1 MSGLSARARSQRTL
15 ALWLCA
21 PAVAVMAL
29 VALWPIAHSLWLS
42 LQRYDLRFP
51 DERGFVGLANYV
63 DVLGSELWWQDLATT
78 LLLTLV
84 SVGCELVLGM
94 GLALVMHRA
103 LFARRSVRASVLV
116 PYAIVTVVAALAWRN
131 AFDPSIGF
139 VNGWLGSERA
149 WLATRPGAL
158 VVILAAEIWKT
169 TPFMALLLLAGLALV
184 PQDLERAARIDG
196 ANAWQRFF
204 RVTLPIM
211 RPALVVALLFR
222 SVDAFRIFDSV
233 YVMTRGSMGTETVSI
248 LAFGQLLGRL
258 NLGIGSAVAVL
269 IFLCVAA
276 ISVAILR
283 GAASRPAGSDG
294 GAR

>member
-1 MSGLSARARSQRTL
+1 VNGLSARARSERIL

-21 PAVAVMAL
+21 PAVAVMGL

-51 DERGFVGLANYV
+51 DERRFVGLANYA

-78 LLLTLV
+78 LLLTFA
-84 SVGCELVLGM
+84 SVACELALGM

-116 PYAIVTVVAALAWRN
+116 PYAIVTVVAALAWRH

-139 VNGWLGSERA
+139 VNAWLGIERA
-149 WLATRPGAL
+149 WLSSRSGAL
-158 VVILAAEIWKT
+158 VVILAAEVWKT

-204 RVTLPIM
+204 RITLPIM

-248 LAFGQLLGRL
+248 LAFGQLFGRL

-269 IFLCVAA
+269 IFLCVGA

-283 GAASRPAGSDG
+283 GVAARPAGSDG
-294 GAR
+294 DPR

>member
-1 MSGLSARARSQRTL
+1 MSRRPASAAAERRL

-21 PAVAVMAL
+21 PAVAALGL
-29 VALWPIAHSLWLS
+29 VAVWPIAYSVWLS

-51 DERGFVGLANYV
+51 DERHFVGLANYA
-63 DVLGSELWWQDLATT
+63 DVLGSELWWSDLATT
-78 LLLTLV
+78 LLLTV
-84 SVGCELVLGM
+84 ASVGCELVLGM
-94 GLALVMHRA
+94 GMALVMHRA
-103 LFARRSVRASVLV
+103 LFARRIVRASVLV
-116 PYAIVTVVAALAWRN
+116 PYAIVTVVAALAWRH

-149 WLATRPGAL
+149 WLSARSSAL
-158 VVILAAEIWKT
+158 VVILAAEVWKT

-184 PQDLERAARIDG
+184 PENVQSAARIDG
-196 ANAWQRFF
+196 ASAWQRFF

-211 RPALVVALLFR
+211 KPTLVVALLFR

-248 LAFGQLLGRL
+248 LAFAQLLGRL

-276 ISVAILR
+276 LALAILR
-283 GAASRPAGSDG
+283 GFAVAPTRSGR

>member
-1 MSGLSARARSQRTL
+1 VSGRPERAADERRL

-21 PAVAVMAL
+21 PALVVLCLVAV
-29 VALWPIAHSLWLS
+29 WPIAYSVWLS

-51 DERGFVGLANYV
+51 DQRGFVGLANYA
-63 DVLGSELWWQDLATT
+63 DVLGSELWWSDLATT
-78 LLLTLV
+78 LLLTLA

-103 LFARRSVRASVLV
+103 LFARRIVRASVLV
-116 PYAIVTVVAALAWRN
+116 PYAIVTVVAALAWRH

-139 VNGWLGSERA
+139 VNSWLGSERA
-149 WLATRPGAL
+149 WLSARSSAL
-158 VVILAAEIWKT
+158 MVILAAEVWKT
-169 TPFMALLLLAGLALV
+169 TPFMALLLLAGLTLV
-184 PQDLERAARIDG
+184 PENVERAARIDG
-196 ANAWQRFF
+196 ASAWQRFF

-211 RPALVVALLFR
+211 KPTLVVALLFR

-248 LAFGQLLGRL
+248 LAYTQLLGRL

-269 IFLCVAA
+269 IFLCVAVLA
-276 ISVAILR
+276 LAILR
-283 GAASRPAGSDG
+283 GFAAAPARFDG
-294 GAR
+294 DAR